1 MKPQKLNKRKSINQ
15 LALKDN
21 TLAAHVVTSTI
32 DTTFLNHSKSLEIFP
47 IDEGEEEEDV
57 AGHHLPQRSIKQSVL

>member
-1 MKPQKLNKRKSINQ
+1 MKKLKNLKGTKRVSTV
-15 LALKDN
+15 DN

-32 DTTFLNHSKSLEIFP
+32 DITFFNHSKSLEIFP
-47 IDEGEEEEDV
+47 IDEDEEEEDV